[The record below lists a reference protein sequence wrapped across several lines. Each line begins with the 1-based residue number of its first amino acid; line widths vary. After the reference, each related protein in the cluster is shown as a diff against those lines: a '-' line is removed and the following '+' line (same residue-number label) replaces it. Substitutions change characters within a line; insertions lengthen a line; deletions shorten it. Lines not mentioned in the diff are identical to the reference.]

1 MGIQNGFIFWSF
13 EIAFYLFLEGY
24 EFARPGLVLFIFPK
38 IPISRFF
45 QSSIIGM
52 FGKNSNPE
60 GVVAGQWACGCMQ
73 FGIPLVL
80 LPIGFEKSLRIGE
93 W

>member
-1 MGIQNGFIFWSF
+1 MTRT
-13 EIAFYLFLEGY
+13 L
-24 EFARPGLVLFIFPK
+24 LVLLMLTN

-60 GVVAGQWACGCMQ
+60 GVVTGQWACACVQ